1 MKIKQLRKMNGLS
14 QSAFAKKL
22 GIAQNTLSQYETG
35 QRKVPPELLRKISD
49 AYNTTTDYLLDADQI
64 CDDRLGPALKDERQF
79 QKLSLKQVSIDTKI
93 PLKDLSN
100 YENNLEPVNLYIFKI
115 LCKYFGKSTYEFYN
129 DHEMYDEY
137 IPEIFNGDVDK
148 YEAFKNAVDLD
159 AQKEL
164 AKTHIAQKNRP
175 KNLIKDY
182 LEEQLKNEKDNTY
195 QIKNQKCAA
204 KLTAPIEKTSV
215 RHNNQTLINAI
226 TDLSKEDSAF
236 IVRIIN
242 GLKHSKTEQNLSHN
256 SYDYYPNLTATLIGL
271 LIINSAK
278 HSPSPKQTYEI
289 VKQMYSNLFQETLH
303 RTMHNLNIY
312 SPNSNP
318 SELAKD
324 LCVSILRLEYLNPH
338 IMPHDSYSSAE
349 ALSQEMAQLNPILY
363 RYQKDENEQV
373 IYVNT

>member
-49 AYNTTTDYLLDADQI
+49 TYNTTTDYLLDADQI

-100 YENNLEPVNLYIFKI
+100 YENNLEPINLYIFKI

-137 IPEIFNGDVDK
+137 IPEVFDGDVDK

-159 AQKEL
+159 AQKES
-164 AKTHIAQKNRP
+164 ANTHMAQKSEP
-175 KNLIKDY
+175 TMVIEDY
-182 LEEQLKNEKDNTY
+182 LKNHLNKEKDNDR
-195 QIKNQKCAA
+195 QIKNQKDIS
-204 KLTAPIEKTSV
+204 TPSTPIEKASV
-215 RHNNQTLINAI
+215 SHNNQALIDAI
-226 TDLSKEDSAF
+226 NGLSKEDCTF
-236 IVRIIN
+236 IIRIVN
-242 GLKHSKTEQNLSHN
+242 GLKNSKTERSH
-256 SYDYYPNLTATLIGL
+256 SYDSHDPYPKLTATLIGML
-271 LIINSAK
+271 LIDSAK
-278 HSPSPKQTYEI
+278 HEPSQKQTYEI
-289 VKQMYSNLFQETLH
+289 VKQTYSIIKIIDITLQELKVCW
-303 RTMHNLNIY
+303 
-312 SPNSNP
+312 PESNV

-324 LCVSILRLEYLNPH
+324 LCVSILHLNYLNPN
-338 IMPHDSYSSAE
+338 IRPYSVYSA
-349 ALSQEMAQLNPILY
+349 ARLLSQEMARLNPVLY